1 LLTLLPNEWFFFFQ
15 KKTNHEYVNSLGGK
29 SQVTLNTAISLQSVQ
44 SFEDEEEKDLPAF
57 AQINPV
63 GKIN

>member
-1 LLTLLPNEWFFFFQ
+1 M
-15 KKTNHEYVNSLGGK
+15 NSLGGK